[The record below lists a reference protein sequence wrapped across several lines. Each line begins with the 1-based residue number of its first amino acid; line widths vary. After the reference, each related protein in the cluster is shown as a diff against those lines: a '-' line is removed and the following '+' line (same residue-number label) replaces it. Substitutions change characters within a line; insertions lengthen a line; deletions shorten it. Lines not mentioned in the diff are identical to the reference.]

1 MEIKIRLWLLTAV
14 ALLSMISLV
23 PMPSSAQTS
32 NASIMANDV
41 HSYFTILVSRSGF
54 NGTEGPFTL
63 DLVQGSSVHLT
74 FLYDDNDLPYDNPH
88 VVFLQGYDLKTSVIS
103 RSHPYAGLDFVA
115 DRTGTFSFYCIL
127 PCEGMENLELGEVV
141 VEPHPAGRLSTSID
155 VKLEGTAVQGQAVSI
170 IATLKEGSQP
180 ISNARLSFYLNTT
193 FGLVRLGTAVTD
205 DQGTAIIGHSFARS
219 GEFTVIV
226 RFDGMEDY
234 APSSKLVDIHVE
246 PDLSKGE
253 ILVSIVEGPTGG
265 SLSRFPYVRGQ
276 NQMPDVRLVGVPF
289 SQGLPIVTLILLIVG
304 SVWVAYGYVFA
315 QIRAIKRGS
324 PIGRDRDEGGV
335 GRMENATSKKGL
347 DKRMLVGAILVA
359 VVVVGFFAYYQ
370 FGAAPQSRT
379 ETIKIDIRMQMLN
392 GEERHVFDPTTV
404 TVRKGDHVVLIVTNS
419 DDDAIHGVIIPE
431 LNLNTGPLSS
441 GQSATL
447 EFDATTTGAF
457 TILCPVPGCAPD
469 HSLMIAQLIVT

>member
-1 MEIKIRLWLLTAV
+1 
-14 ALLSMISLV
+14 
-23 PMPSSAQTS
+23 MP
-32 NASIMANDV
+32 NDV
-41 HSYFTILVSRSGF
+41 HSYLTILVSRSGF

-63 DLVQGSSVHLT
+63 DLVQGSLVHLT

-88 VVFLQGYDLKTSVIS
+88 VIFLQGYDLRTSVIS
-103 RSHPYAGLDFVA
+103 RSHPYASLDFVA
-115 DRTGTFSFYCIL
+115 DRTGRFAFYCIV

-141 VEPHPAGRLSTSID
+141 VEPHPAGQLPTSID
-155 VKLEGTAVQGQAVSI
+155 VMVEGNAVQGQAVSI
-170 IATLKEGSQP
+170 RATLREGSQP
-180 ISNARLSFYLNTT
+180 ISHARLSFYLNTT

-246 PDLSKGE
+246 PGPNKGE
-253 ILVSIVEGPTGG
+253 ILLSIVEGPTGG
-265 SLSRFPYVRGQ
+265 SLSSLPYVRGQ

-289 SQGLPIVTLILLIVG
+289 FQGLPVVTLILLIVG

-324 PIGRDRDEGGV
+324 PIARDKDEGGV
-335 GRMENATSKKGL
+335 GRMESARSKRAL
-347 DKRMLVGAILVA
+347 DKRILIGGILVA
-359 VVVVGFFAYYQ
+359 IVVAGFFAYYQ
-370 FGAAPQSRT
+370 FSAAPQSRLVT
-379 ETIKIDIRMQMLN
+379 VKIEIRMQMLN
-392 GEERHVFDPTTV
+392 GEERHVFDPTTI

-419 DDDAIHGVIIPE
+419 DDDATHGVIIPE
-431 LNLNTGPLSS
+431 LNLNTGPLS
-441 GQSATL
+441 GGESATL

-457 TILCPVPGCAPD
+457 TILCSVPGCAPD
-469 HSLMIAQLIVT
+469 HSLMIAQLLVT